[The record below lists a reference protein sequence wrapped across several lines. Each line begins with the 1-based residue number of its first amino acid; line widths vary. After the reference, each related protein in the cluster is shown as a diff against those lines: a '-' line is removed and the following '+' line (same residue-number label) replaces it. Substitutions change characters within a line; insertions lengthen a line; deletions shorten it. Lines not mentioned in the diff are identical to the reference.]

1 LTSDLSKRLN
11 GKTVVVTGAAGLLGR
26 EHCRAILLNGG
37 TPVLLD
43 SDASSLELAIT
54 ALKEEFHIPITG
66 FVCDITDESVLKEIS
81 QEIESKLGLVN
92 GLVNNASVN
101 PSVENKKSNFDR
113 VETLSKEVWVRELEV
128 GLYGTFLCTKIF
140 GGRLK
145 ELKKPGSIIMISS
158 DHGIIAPKQSLY
170 KLSTESDSHPVKPVT
185 YSVVKHGQIG
195 LAKYFSTYWAEFGI
209 RINALCPGGVENNQ
223 NKDFMERVSHEIP
236 LGRLAHRNEYHGALV
251 FLLSDESSYMTGA
264 NLVVDGGR
272 SVW

>member
-1 LTSDLSKRLN
+1 VSKDQSNRLL
-11 GKTVVVTGAAGLLGR
+11 GKNVVVTGAAGLLGR

-43 SDASSLELAIT
+43 NDTESLEETISVLND
-54 ALKEEFHIPITG
+54 EFKKSIKG
-66 FVCDITDESVLKEIS
+66 FVCDIVEETALREIS
-81 QEIESKLGLVN
+81 AEIESSIGVID

-101 PSVENKKSNFDR
+101 PSVENTKANFET
-113 VETLSKEVWVRELEV
+113 VETLSKQVWDHELEV
-128 GLYGTFLCTKIF
+128 GLYGTFLCTKVF

-145 ELKKPGSIIMISS
+145 NLKKSGSIVIISS

-170 KLSTESDSHPVKPVT
+170 RLNHNTTSQPVKPVT

-195 LAKYFSTYWAEFGI
+195 LAKYFATYWAGSNI
-209 RINALCPGGVENNQ
+209 RVNALCPGGVQNNQ
-223 NKDFMERVSHEIP
+223 NLDFIERVNREIP
-236 LGRLAHRNEYHGALV
+236 LGRLANKNEYHGALV